1 MQTPPAVVS
10 FPEETRLFF
19 ERLSE
24 FMELPLYFYGSIQRW
39 DYLPGCSDVDVAMFT
54 PHMEN
59 AVIQLQSY
67 FDIPREKIKRI
78 QWRLDGHTIRGYKVH
93 STEGELSFDI
103 SLFHE
108 KDKRRVLRQYK
119 KEANRP
125 LWVLFVLLL
134 LKYIYYYG
142 FGGPT
147 GPWKTIYVNTKNMIL
162 NNGNTK
168 NPDWTFSS
176 V

>member
-1 MQTPPAVVS
+1 MQTS
-10 FPEETRLFF
+10 LPEETRLFF
-19 ERLSE
+19 DRLSD
-24 FMELPLYFYGSIQRW
+24 FLELPLYFYGSIQRW
-39 DYLPGCSDVDVAMFT
+39 DYLPGCSDVDVAIFT

-59 AVIQLQSY
+59 TVIQLQYY

-78 QWRLDGHTIRGYKVH
+78 HWRLDGHTVRGYKVNGK
-93 STEGELSFDI
+93 EGALSFDV

-108 KDKRRVLRQYK
+108 KDQRRVLQKY
-119 KEANRP
+119 EQESNRP
-125 LWVLFVLLL
+125 PWVLFTLLL

-147 GPWKTIYVNTKNMIL
+147 GPWKETYINTKNMIL
-162 NNGNTK
+162 NNGYIK
-168 NPDWTFSS
+168 NPDWTFTP